1 MVAALL
7 KAGADPSTVMADG
20 WPVVVSAAGKNRPD
34 IVAQLCDAAA
44 DLKARSPGGSTTLKL
59 AAQSNSV
66 PMVDTLLEAGA
77 DPSVTNSQG
86 YTALMSA
93 AQKGFTEVVER
104 LCAQPGVQVDQQH
117 PNAQDTALHFAAR
130 DNHVPAM
137 WVLLESGAAVDA
149 LSKINATPLH
159 LAADNGMAEA
169 TDLLIERKASLEV
182 VATGRQTRGT
192 PLWAAVEAGQ
202 LLVAQRLLC
211 AGADTECERDG
222 LVPLA
227 LACRKES
234 LSVAMAE
241 LLLRCG
247 ARPDVFPE
255 PDSYDVNVRPGA
267 LVAFPNAGVVKLTAH
282 SVFFHVANGMGK
294 MGEAMKLREY
304 SAPPCK

>member
-1 MVAALL
+1 M
-7 KAGADPSTVMADG
+7 
-20 WPVVVSAAGKNRPD
+20 
-34 IVAQLCDAAA
+34 
-44 DLKARSPGGSTTLKL
+44 L
-59 AAQSNSV
+59 AAQRGS
-66 PMVDTLLEAGA
+66 
-77 DPSVTNSQG
+77 
-86 YTALMSA
+86 
-93 AQKGFTEVVER
+93 TEVVER
-104 LCAQPGVQVDQQH
+104 LCARPGVQVDQPH
-117 PNAQDTALHFAAR
+117 PFNQSTALHYAAR

-137 WVLLESGAAVDA
+137 QVLLESGAAVDA

-159 LAADNGMAEA
+159 YAAQNGMAEA

-182 VATGRQTRGT
+182 VATGSQMQGT

-255 PDSYDVNVRPGA
+255 PSYGQNRPGELMTFPSVGNVR
-267 LVAFPNAGVVKLTAH
+267 LSAH
-282 SVFFHVANGMGK
+282 SVYFHVATGMGK
-294 MGEAMKLREY
+294 HGEATELRKQHP
-304 SAPPCK
+304 AHPCE